1 MHRMINLNNKIN
13 KMHLR
18 ALRIAYRDYES
29 DFETL
34 LKRDNS
40 VTVHQRNLQL
50 LMVEIYKTKEN
61 LNPELMKDI
70 FITNDMPYSLRSGNS
85 LLQPSA
91 RTKNFGI

>member
-1 MHRMINLNNKIN
+1 MSQFNYCPLVWMFHDRNLNNKIN

-40 VTVHQRNLQL
+40 VTVHQRNLRL

-61 LNPELMKDI
+61 LNPEFMKDI
-70 FITNDMPYSLRSGNS
+70 FITNDVP
-85 LLQPSA
+85 
-91 RTKNFGI
+91 